1 MVADNGS
8 DLKSLDAELAKDSMR
23 GLWAREEA
31 IRREPTPFGKPM
43 LWKWAKIRAGL
54 EAAGQ
59 LITTNYKGARRAISL
74 VHPNM
79 ADSTSHTL
87 NMAVQLVKAGEAVY
101 SHRHTNAA
109 MRFVIQGGE
118 GVYTITNGEKCV
130 MERGD
135 LVIQPSWG
143 WHNHINET
151 DQDAIWID
159 CLDSGLMRMLRTMF
173 QEPHPAEDVRLYNSP
188 VDTAV
193 RNPGLLAPPAKR
205 SSRWFINGA
214 RRERLWRRHFR
225 RAKTPS
231 TASVWNIAIRSPA
244 VRRFRRSPVGSRCL
258 MATNKR
264 RSIGTRLTSSIM
276 SSRAAASAKS
286 RERNLN
292 GKRATSSSCRTG
304 VGTGIGIH
312 RRTFPPC
319 SSRRPID
326 HSRKRSAC
334 IEKRRGT
341 TEPDLDLFQPLSAAV
356 MLSKAKHLTERKIL
370 RLRLRRAEQ
379 FSFRF
384 C

>member
-193 RNPGLLAPPAKR
+193 RNPGLLAPPGQALKSLVYKWR
-205 SSRWFINGA
+205 ETRKALAETLSESENAFDGKCLEYRNPVTGGSTFPTFSCWIQMLDGDKQTKEHRHTSNQLYYVVEGSGASEVAGEKLEWEAGDFFVVPNWSWHRHRNSS
-214 RRERLWRRHFR
+214 
-225 RAKTPS
+225 P
-231 TASVWNIAIRSPA
+231 NIPA
-244 VRRFRRSPVGSRCL
+244 VLFSTTDRPLQEAIGVYREEAR
-258 MATNKR
+258 NN
-264 RSIGTRLTSSIM
+264 GTRS
-276 SSRAAASAKS
+276 
-286 RERNLN
+286 
-292 GKRATSSSCRTG
+292 
-304 VGTGIGIH
+304 
-312 RRTFPPC
+312 
-319 SSRRPID
+319 
-326 HSRKRSAC
+326 
-334 IEKRRGT
+334 
-341 TEPDLDLFQPLSAAV
+341 
-356 MLSKAKHLTERKIL
+356 
-370 RLRLRRAEQ
+370 
-379 FSFRF
+379 
-384 C
+384 

>member
-1 MVADNGS
+1 MVADNVS

-193 RNPGLLAPPAKR
+193 RNPGLLAPPGQALK
-205 SSRWFINGA
+205 SLVYKW
-214 RRERLWRRHFR
+214 RETRKALAATLSESENAFDGKCLEYRNPVTGGSTFPTFSCWIQMLDGDKQTKEHRH
-225 RAKTPS
+225 TS
-231 TASVWNIAIRSPA
+231 NQLYYV
-244 VRRFRRSPVGSRCL
+244 VEGSGVSEV
-258 MATNKR
+258 A
-264 RSIGTRLTSSIM
+264 
-276 SSRAAASAKS
+276 
-286 RERNLN
+286 ERNLN
-292 GKRATSSSCRTG
+292 GKRVTSSSCRTG

-326 HSRKRSAC
+326 HSRKRSAS

-341 TEPDLDLFQPLSAAV
+341 TEPDFDLFQPLSAAV

>member
-43 LWKWAKIRAGL
+43 LWKWAKIHAGL

-135 LVIQPSWG
+135 LVIQPGWG

-193 RNPGLLAPPAKR
+193 RNPGLLAPPGQALKSLVYKWR
-205 SSRWFINGA
+205 ETRKALAATLSESENAFDGKCLEYRNPVTGGSTFPTFSCWIQMLDGDKQTKEHRHTSNQLYYVVEGSGVSEVAGEKLEWEAGDFFVVPNWSWHRHRNSS
-214 RRERLWRRHFR
+214 
-225 RAKTPS
+225 P
-231 TASVWNIAIRSPA
+231 NIPA
-244 VRRFRRSPVGSRCL
+244 VLFSTTDRPLQEAIGVYREEAR
-258 MATNKR
+258 NN
-264 RSIGTRLTSSIM
+264 GTR
-276 SSRAAASAKS
+276 
-286 RERNLN
+286 
-292 GKRATSSSCRTG
+292 
-304 VGTGIGIH
+304 
-312 RRTFPPC
+312 F
-319 SSRRPID
+319 
-326 HSRKRSAC
+326 
-334 IEKRRGT
+334 
-341 TEPDLDLFQPLSAAV
+341 
-356 MLSKAKHLTERKIL
+356 
-370 RLRLRRAEQ
+370 
-379 FSFRF
+379 
-384 C
+384 